1 MGTTC
6 VHLNE
11 AEIKGDRDSAIRCPY
26 RDPSRGEY
34 SGKHGA
40 EVDRDAGERIDAFQ
54 PTRLFLFAGGQFPH

>member
-34 SGKHGA
+34 SGEHGA
-40 EVDRDAGERIDAFQ
+40 EADRDAGERIDAS
-54 PTRLFLFAGGQFPH
+54 